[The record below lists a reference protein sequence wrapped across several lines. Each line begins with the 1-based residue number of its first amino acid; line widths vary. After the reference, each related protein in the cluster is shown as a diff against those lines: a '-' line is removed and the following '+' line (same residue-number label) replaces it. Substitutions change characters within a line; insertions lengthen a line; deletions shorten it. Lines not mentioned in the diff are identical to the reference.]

1 MALNP
6 FFIVVGFI
14 IVAVFSVLLSLSVL
28 PSLVVINEKKWKG
41 KQTYKPFGL
50 HYNKSI
56 IKSFNKIVTC
66 DSVFFL
72 PTKKKTF
79 GPKQK
84 KWSLQ
89 RNRADGHKWCHTK
102 QYNMIWCHDTISYIF
117 YIHMLTRNNW
127 HWQLLPKQ
135 NWRKLPPNEPNNRKW
150 ADV

>member
-14 IVAVFSVLLSLSVL
+14 IVAVFSVLLPLSVL

-72 PTKKKTF
+72 PTKKKLLGQNKRSGRYKEIGRTVISDAI
-79 GPKQK
+79 Q
-84 KWSLQ
+84 S
-89 RNRADGHKWCHTK
+89 N
-102 QYNMIWCHDTISYIF
+102 TI
-117 YIHMLTRNNW
+117 
-127 HWQLLPKQ
+127 
-135 NWRKLPPNEPNNRKW
+135 
-150 ADV
+150 